1 MTLHPPPN
9 FRPAIVK
16 YTNGILLTGG
26 SGTMRITI
34 EPTCELHNA
43 AINDTVVPVRTWR
56 GRTSGGIEI
65 EAYLLAIAPVSEAD
79 GPQLQDEFPPL
90 LLPALALK
98 TIDKWPKRSRRR
110 QRNLTSVAS

>member
-1 MTLHPPPN
+1 MTCTSPN

-16 YTNGILLTGG
+16 YVNGILLTGG
-26 SGTMRITI
+26 SGAMRITI

-43 AINDTVVPVRTWR
+43 AINDTIIPVRTWR
-56 GRTSGGIEI
+56 GWTSGGIEI

-79 GPQLQDEFPPL
+79 GPQLQDEFPPF
-90 LLPALALK
+90 LLPALTLK

-110 QRNLTSVAS
+110 QRISASSAP